1 MPSICFFVPLLTTWS
16 ISTNFSNLPQHKIWR
31 KFVQWELSC
40 SMRAYGRP
48 DIPTDR
54 HDHATSRFS
63 EVWERASEATKPTSA
78 HVWRN
83 ASVLLQPCCPGDRFT
98 RYRLP
103 NKASVA
109 HRSHFPVKIPPT
121 AWLQTKGT
129 EKAHAWYTRLYILM
143 YCTNDKHI
151 RAAVLSSEL
160 SRHTSRSQKCVAGV
174 VTRIRAVWPT
184 NRVSIPT
191 RDKALTRSRPATGL
205 NGHRGLF
212 RRV

>member
-63 EVWERASEATKPTSA
+63 ELWERASEATKPTSA
-78 HVWRN
+78 HVSRN
-83 ASVLLQPCCPGDRFT
+83 ASFLLQPCCPGDRFT

-103 NKASVA
+103 NKGSVA
-109 HRSHFPVKIPPT
+109 HRSHFPVQYRPQPDYRRRELRRRTHHIGGT
-121 AWLQTKGT
+121 ADFGRWISDAQWSD
-129 EKAHAWYTRLYILM
+129 ASR
-143 YCTNDKHI
+143 
-151 RAAVLSSEL
+151 RA
-160 SRHTSRSQKCVAGV
+160 
-174 VTRIRAVWPT
+174 
-184 NRVSIPT
+184 
-191 RDKALTRSRPATGL
+191 
-205 NGHRGLF
+205 
-212 RRV
+212 